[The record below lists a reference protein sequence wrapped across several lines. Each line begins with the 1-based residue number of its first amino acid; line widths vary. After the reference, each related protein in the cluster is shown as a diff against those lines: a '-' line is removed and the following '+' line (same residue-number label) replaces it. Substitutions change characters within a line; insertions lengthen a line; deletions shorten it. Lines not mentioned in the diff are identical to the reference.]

1 MWILIIGLIVLTA
14 IAMAVGYARN
24 KKIQKKIESGELQAA
39 PEIVEADAE
48 CCGQHEICEKESL
61 LAAVSKK
68 VEYYDDEEL
77 DRFRGHSSDGY
88 SEEEIEVETIIENR
102 LVTDN
107 SRFTVHGNEESEGY
121 IIKGAYLDGSH
132 DVGYCF
138 PEEQE
143 VNIFR
148 EIRSGDWN
156 NMSIKSCLLYTSPS
170 PRDRG

>member
-77 DRFRGHSSDGY
+77 DKYIGTAADRY
-88 SEEEIEVETIIENR
+88 TPEQEEEFRDVFYTMQSEDVAGWVRSLQLRGVPLPDTLKDEVFLIIGER
-102 LVTDN
+102 
-107 SRFTVHGNEESEGY
+107 RFDH
-121 IIKGAYLDGSH
+121 A
-132 DVGYCF
+132 
-138 PEEQE
+138 
-143 VNIFR
+143 
-148 EIRSGDWN
+148 
-156 NMSIKSCLLYTSPS
+156 
-170 PRDRG
+170 